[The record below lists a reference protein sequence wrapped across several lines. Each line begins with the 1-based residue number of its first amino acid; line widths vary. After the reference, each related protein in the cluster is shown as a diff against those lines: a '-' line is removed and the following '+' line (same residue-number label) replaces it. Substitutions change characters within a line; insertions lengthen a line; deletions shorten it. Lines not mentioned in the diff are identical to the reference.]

1 MKLLSLLDLLWSNA
15 PGYRCVM
22 SKRGSGRVRHDF
34 YTDNAQA
41 YARANAL
48 ATEGSDV
55 WFAPALLSAERRLQ
69 ENVQSIGAVWV
80 DIDAGTEGHK
90 AATSYKDLDEV
101 NAALFDFAN
110 RVALP
115 APYIVQSGNGLHLYW
130 LLAEHVSRDTW
141 QRLADGLRNAC
152 VKLDLKADH
161 SSTIDS
167 VRVLRVPG
175 TFNYKDP
182 ANPKPV
188 VLVSEG
194 ETCSVETVQDAIAPY
209 KAALTTKKEAKKVN
223 AKFAVDLPSLPKDAN
238 KIADACA
245 QMRLMRETRGN
256 IPEPQWYAGLGVLAL
271 CERGEE
277 LAHEWSK
284 GYANYRPTETADK
297 YERSKEFAPT
307 TCSRF
312 ESVMPE
318 LCRACPHHNRI
329 ASPVQLG
336 EYVQPKVIRV
346 ERVEAEGSANTELPV
361 PRHYEVG
368 EQGVF
373 FTPPKQKDD
382 DEDEARKLIIFNPLW
397 VSRVMLSESNGD
409 SEVEIVFITPR
420 GKQRTASFKQELL
433 ARPTDLNAW
442 LKSFNI
448 SIAPRAIE
456 QVVFYLQA
464 AINLINREYD
474 EETVYDRFG
483 WHQSGF
489 IVGTERVH
497 NEGVSPAR
505 ISESVDKRRL
515 IRLGT
520 KGDVANWSGA
530 TRLLDQNHFWMHRF
544 TVCAMLSSPLLRL
557 SDSEG
562 SVLSLSGE
570 SSGGKT
576 TAASFGIS
584 AFGHP
589 KAMTINPMSTE
600 NAFYEF
606 WRLMSNLPVLCNEA
620 ATMDE
625 KKLSNVVYAAANG
638 EARDRLQR
646 DGKMKEAGNFATVTC
661 LTNNTHLLALPDR
674 VLNEATRRR
683 ILEITFNK
691 ENVMPL
697 TIGTELNRV
706 MREHYGVAGRVFL
719 QYVIANRDAV
729 EGRIVERT
737 AALEKGID
745 SANRYNVWL
754 VAAAS
759 VAYEIAFTLG
769 LLQFQF
775 ADALKNVLD
784 IIRTQDSQI
793 VSTVQKV
800 QEAITRYLQMYQ
812 GFITQKHNGK
822 SGQWI
827 GEVRGDVRA
836 RYTIEADRT
845 FTLCLP
851 LKQFQEWAL
860 EYNID
865 INHIRQ
871 WSKESNI
878 TMKPERI
885 APKTDAV
892 TCFIIPGFTME
903 DYEGEGIK

>member
-1 MKLLSLLDLLWSNA
+1 MTTLLDILWSNA

-34 YTDNAQA
+34 FLEDTQA
-41 YARANAL
+41 VDHANEL
-48 ATEGSDV
+48 AEKGDV
-55 WFAPALLSAERRLQ
+55 WFAPAIFDAEKRKQ
-69 ENVQSIGAVWV
+69 EHVKWLRALWL
-80 DIDAGTEGHK
+80 DIDAGEGK
-90 AATSYKDLDEV
+90 EYPNLDAI
-101 NAALFDFAN
+101 NDALFEFAN
-110 RVALP
+110 RVTLP

-130 LLAEHVSRDTW
+130 LLNETVTRDTW
-141 QRLADGLRNAC
+141 QRLAEGLRNAC
-152 VKLDLKADH
+152 VKTGLKADH
-161 SSTIDS
+161 GITIDS
-167 VRVLRVPG
+167 ARVLRVPG

-209 KAALTTKKEAKKVN
+209 KTLTTKKEAKKLN

-277 LAHEWSK
+277 LAHEWSN
-284 GYANYRPTETADK
+284 GYAKYSSVETAEK
-297 YERSKEFAPT
+297 FERAKEFAPT
-307 TCSRF
+307 TCDRF
-312 ESVMPE
+312 RSCAPE
-318 LCRACPHHNRI
+318 LCGSCEHNGRI
-329 ASPVQLG
+329 SSPVQLG
-336 EYVQPKVIRV
+336 EYVAPKVIKV
-346 ERVEAEGSANTELPV
+346 ERVEDSGSVTTELPV

-442 LKSFNI
+442 LKSYNI

>member
-277 LAHEWSK
+277 LAHEWSN
-284 GYANYRPTETADK
+284 GYAKYSSVETAEK
-297 YERSKEFAPT
+297 FERAKEFAPT
-307 TCSRF
+307 TCDRF
-312 ESVMPE
+312 RSCAPE
-318 LCRACPHHNRI
+318 LCGSCEHNGRI
-329 ASPVQLG
+329 SSPVQLG
-336 EYVQPKVIRV
+336 EYVAPKVIKV
-346 ERVEAEGSANTELPV
+346 ERVEDSGSVTTELPV

-442 LKSFNI
+442 LKSYNI

-497 NEGVSPAR
+497 DEGVSSAR

-515 IRLGT
+515 VRLGT
-520 KGDVANWSGA
+520 KGDVAAWAGA

-544 TVCAMLSSPLLRL
+544 TVCAMLSSPLLKL

-620 ATMDE
+620 VTMDE

-706 MREHYGVAGRVFL
+706 MRENYGVAGREFL

-812 GFITQKHNGK
+812 GYITQKRAGK
-822 SGQWI
+822 AGHWTTDLR
-827 GEVRGDVRA
+827 GEVRA
-836 RYTIEADRT
+836 RYTIEADET

-878 TMKPERI
+878 VMKPERI

-892 TCFIIPGFTME
+892 TCFIIPGYTME
-903 DYEGEGIK
+903 DYDGEGIK